1 MQGDKKLI
9 ICESLQILEIGQ
21 QIGINCMSVNLDQY
35 LEQYF
40 PLESVF
46 KFVGYQWSIYTMIL
60 AYKWSEYG
68 IKKVKL

>member
-9 ICESLQILEIGQ
+9 VCESLQILENAQ
-21 QIGINCMSVNLDQY
+21 QVGINCMSINLDQY
-35 LEQYF
+35 LEQAL
-40 PLESVF
+40 PLSSVF
-46 KFVGYQWSIYTMIL
+46 KFVGAQWSIYTMIL